1 MVRKLEACAVVALGL
16 ALVFTIAAAGKVTLT
31 GPGTIKITDR
41 LVKRTH
47 VDGGKA
53 GRGAGDI
60 DFYRESLF
68 NKAKRSL
75 PIGHSDLTCINTGTG
90 SLNCSGTYFLPLGKI
105 MVEGVIASHLFFELA
120 VVGGTELYDNV
131 RGNLTVTALGGEPA
145 GELLVFRLEV

>member
-1 MVRKLEACAVVALGL
+1 MVRKLETGVVVALGL
-16 ALVFTIAAAGKVTLT
+16 ALVFTFAASGRDTLT

-47 VDGGKA
+47 VDGGRP

-60 DFYRESLF
+60 DFYRGALF
-68 NKAKRSL
+68 NKAKSSA
-75 PIGHSDLTCINTGTG
+75 PIGHSDITCINTGTG

-105 MVEGVIASHLFFELA
+105 MVEGVIGSHLFFELA

-131 RGNLTVTALGGEPA
+131 GGNLTVTSLGGSPA